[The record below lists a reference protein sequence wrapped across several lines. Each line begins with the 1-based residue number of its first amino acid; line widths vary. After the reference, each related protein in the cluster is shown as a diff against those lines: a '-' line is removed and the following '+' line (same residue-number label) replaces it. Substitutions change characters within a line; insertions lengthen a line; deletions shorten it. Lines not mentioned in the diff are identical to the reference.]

1 MASWDDEADVVVV
14 GSGCAALTAAVAAA
28 ARGCSVRVLEKAPEL
43 GGTTAR
49 SGGAY
54 WVPNNSLMRAEGLD
68 DPRGSALRYMAKL
81 SFPALYDPGS
91 PTLGLDEL
99 GYAHIAT
106 FYDTGAPMVD
116 DLAACGAL
124 RSIIWPTLG
133 LSTTKLSDPDY
144 HAELPENE
152 APAGRLLMPAFEPGD
167 LGKGLG
173 HKLVSD
179 LAKYL
184 GAQAGVRV
192 VASCAVGDVV
202 TDGAGGV
209 IGVVAERDGTPTAVR
224 ARKGVVFAS
233 GGFVHDRAKALAYLR
248 GPVFGTG
255 SAVTDTGDFVD
266 IGIRLG
272 ARLGNMSN
280 AFWYQ
285 VELEKALCGPVA
297 ETNAD
302 LFLPYGDSM
311 LIVNRYG
318 RRVVNEKAMYHM
330 RAQSHFTWDGTE
342 YPNLLQVMI
351 WDAPVAVDETP
362 WPWRF
367 GVPLPGTDA
376 SHVIVGD
383 TLGAL
388 AANVAERLRALAGRQ
403 GVTGSVGPAMH
414 PAPTFTEQ
422 LSRTVEAFNA
432 YASAGQDPE
441 FHRGETPIEPAW
453 QGPSRGAL
461 NTSMYPLQASGPY
474 YALLLAPGT
483 LDSCGGPVVDT
494 SSRVLRT
501 DGSVVPGLYG
511 AGNCI
516 ASPAGQG
523 YWSGGATISPAMVTG
538 YLAGLHAASTP
549 ARDA

>member
-1 MASWDDEADVVVV
+1 
-14 GSGCAALTAAVAAA
+14 
-28 ARGCSVRVLEKAPEL
+28 
-43 GGTTAR
+43 
-49 SGGAY
+49 
-54 WVPNNSLMRAEGLD
+54 
-68 DPRGSALRYMAKL
+68 
-81 SFPALYDPGS
+81 
-91 PTLGLDEL
+91 
-99 GYAHIAT
+99 
-106 FYDTGAPMVD
+106 
-116 DLAACGAL
+116 
-124 RSIIWPTLG
+124 
-133 LSTTKLSDPDY
+133 
-144 HAELPENE
+144 
-152 APAGRLLMPAFEPGD
+152 
-167 LGKGLG
+167 
-173 HKLVSD
+173 
-179 LAKYL
+179 
-184 GAQAGVRV
+184 
-192 VASCAVGDVV
+192 
-202 TDGAGGV
+202 
-209 IGVVAERDGTPTAVR
+209 
-224 ARKGVVFAS
+224 
-233 GGFVHDRAKALAYLR
+233 
-248 GPVFGTG
+248 
-255 SAVTDTGDFVD
+255 
-266 IGIRLG
+266 
-272 ARLGNMSN
+272 
-280 AFWYQ
+280 
-285 VELEKALCGPVA
+285 
-297 ETNAD
+297 
-302 LFLPYGDSM
+302 
-311 LIVNRYG
+311 
-318 RRVVNEKAMYHM
+318 MYHM

-351 WDAPVAVDETP
+351 WDAPVAADETP

-403 GVTGSVGPAMH
+403 GVTGSVGPAMQ

-432 YASAGQDPE
+432 YASAGRDPE